1 MERSTRCG
9 GELLKLVVCAFAL
22 AALAVS
28 ALPAQTPPPPLDD
41 HCIVSVL
48 NRSIQVNAD
57 GTWVVPNIPA
67 GFGGFKH
74 VD

>member
-1 MERSTRCG
+1 MERNTRCG
-9 GELLKLVVCAFAL
+9 GDLLKLVVWTLAL

-48 NRSIQVNAD
+48 NRNIQVNAD
-57 GTWVVPNIPA
+57 GTWIVPNIPA
-67 GFGGFKH
+67 GFGGL
-74 VD
+74 